1 MQAIGQGLL
10 KLGGGLLDN
19 LGTTAAVAGGLA
31 GVNQAYSRL
40 GDIGEAAQQGAVEI
54 GEAGRLD
61 AQFKPFTVGV
71 GSSSAT
77 PSQYFSSGISV
88 DEQGGLFTD
97 LSAGE
102 QLLKNKLLDDAR
114 QRAIVQTDAS
124 GSQGLEQAG
133 REALFSGRSMLQ
145 NIPTSTADREQA
157 VFDRIRATQL
167 PEEERQR
174 LALEER
180 LFGQGRLGVSSA
192 MFGGTPEQLALAKAQ
207 EEARNQASLMAIQQ
221 AQRERMDQAALANQ
235 TLGLSQNL
243 LAGNL
248 ALQGAEQQM
257 GLRALEAAYRPETQQ
272 LAALRQ
278 GLLGSQIAQRG
289 QLYGTG
295 LYGEAA
301 MGGLEALLKSGIG
314 QADLMGTIGTGLL
327 AGAMTPQQQGS
338 TGGLVNV
345 LSGIGQQ
352 IFKTSDVRLKQ
363 DINYLGSDANGVKF
377 YTWEWTEEG
386 QKIAGN
392 DPAIGVIAQELQEIM
407 PDAVMEGSDGYLRV
421 DYNKVFEG

>member
-1 MQAIGQGLL
+1 MIGGANVHGSTGIGEVLTNIGSTIGSGLL
-10 KLGGGLLDN
+10 SLGGGLLDN
-19 LGTTAAVAGGLA
+19 LGTTAAVTGGLA
-31 GVNQAYSRL
+31 GVSQAYDRL

-71 GSSSAT
+71 GSTSAT
-77 PSQYFSSGISV
+77 PSQYFSSGTAI
-88 DEQGGLFTD
+88 DETGGLFTD

-102 QLLKNKLLDDAR
+102 QLIKNKLLSDAR
-114 QRAIVQTDAS
+114 KRAIVQTDQS
-124 GSQGLEQAG
+124 GSQGLETAG
-133 REALFSGRSMLQ
+133 KNVLTRGMSMF
-145 NIPTSTADREQA
+145 NAIPTTDMAAREQA
-157 VFDRIRATQL
+157 VYNRIRATQEA
-167 PEEERQR
+167 EEERNR

-192 MFGGTPEQLALAKAQ
+192 MFGGTPEQLALAKAE

-235 TLGLSQNL
+235 SLGLSQNL

-278 GLLGSQIAQRG
+278 GLLGSQIQQRG

-327 AGAMTPQQQGS
+327 AGAMRPQQEGES
-338 TGGLVNV
+338 GGLISI
-345 LSGIGQQ
+345 L
-352 IFKTSDVRLKQ
+352 
-363 DINYLGSDANGVKF
+363 
-377 YTWEWTEEG
+377 
-386 QKIAGN
+386 N
-392 DPAIGVIAQELQEIM
+392 DLFG
-407 PDAVMEGSDGYLRV
+407 
-421 DYNKVFEG
+421 

>member
-1 MQAIGQGLL
+1 MVMQVLQPIGQGLL
-10 KLGGGLLDN
+10 KLGGGLLEN

-31 GVNQAYSRL
+31 GVNQAYDRL
-40 GDIGEAAQQGAVEI
+40 GAIGEAAQQGAVEI

-77 PSQYFSSGISV
+77 PSQYFSSGTSI

-114 QRAIVQTDAS
+114 QRAIVATDAS

-133 REALFSGRSMLQ
+133 KNVLNRGLAMF
-145 NIPTSTADREQA
+145 NAIPTGAERERA
-157 VFDRIRATQL
+157 VFNRIRATQR

-207 EEARNQASLMAIQQ
+207 EEAQNQASLMAIQQ
-221 AQRERMDQAALANQ
+221 AQQERMNQAALANQ

-314 QADLMGTIGTGLL
+314 QANLMGTIGTGLL
-327 AGAMTPQQQGS
+327 AGAMTPTPAGA
-338 TGGLVNV
+338 TGGLIDA
-345 LSGIGQQ
+345 LSGIGEGIRN
-352 IFKTSDVRLKQ
+352 IFS
-363 DINYLGSDANGVKF
+363 
-377 YTWEWTEEG
+377 
-386 QKIAGN
+386 
-392 DPAIGVIAQELQEIM
+392 
-407 PDAVMEGSDGYLRV
+407 
-421 DYNKVFEG
+421 

>member
-1 MQAIGQGLL
+1 MGKIGEGLL

-19 LGTTAAVAGGLA
+19 LGTTTAVAGGLA

-40 GDIGEAAQQGAVEI
+40 GNIGEAAQQGAVEI

-71 GSSSAT
+71 GSTSAT

-88 DEQGGLFTD
+88 DEQGGLFTN

-114 QRAIVQTDAS
+114 QRAIVATDVS

-133 REALFSGRSMLQ
+133 KNVLTRGMSMFGA
-145 NIPTSTADREQA
+145 IPTSTADREQA
-157 VFDRIRATQL
+157 VFNRIRATQL
-167 PEEERQR
+167 PEEERRR

-180 LFGQGRLGVSSA
+180 LFGQGRLGVSTA
-192 MFGGTPEQLALAKAQ
+192 MFGGTPEQLALAKAEQ
-207 EEARNQASLMAIQQ
+207 EAQDQASLMAIQQ
-221 AQRERMDQAALANQ
+221 AQQERMNQAALANQ

-314 QADLMGTIGTGLL
+314 QANLMGTIGTGLL
-327 AGAMTPQQQGS
+327 AGALTPTPQGA

-345 LSGIGQQ
+345 LSDIGE
-352 IFKTSDVRLKQ
+352 
-363 DINYLGSDANGVKF
+363 GVKNIF
-377 YTWEWTEEG
+377 ST
-386 QKIAGN
+386 
-392 DPAIGVIAQELQEIM
+392 
-407 PDAVMEGSDGYLRV
+407 
-421 DYNKVFEG
+421 

>member
-1 MQAIGQGLL
+1 MYCF
-10 KLGGGLLDN
+10 
-19 LGTTAAVAGGLA
+19 AVCQCFNA
-31 GVNQAYSRL
+31 
-40 GDIGEAAQQGAVEI
+40 
-54 GEAGRLD
+54 
-61 AQFKPFTVGV
+61 
-71 GSSSAT
+71 
-77 PSQYFSSGISV
+77 
-88 DEQGGLFTD
+88 
-97 LSAGE
+97 
-102 QLLKNKLLDDAR
+102 
-114 QRAIVQTDAS
+114 
-124 GSQGLEQAG
+124 
-133 REALFSGRSMLQ
+133 
-145 NIPTSTADREQA
+145 IPTSTADREQA
-157 VFDRIRATQL
+157 VFNRIRATQL

-221 AQRERMDQAALANQ
+221 AQKERMDQAALANQ

-352 IFKTSDVRLKQ
+352 IFNTSDVRLKQ

-407 PDAVMEGSDGYLRV
+407 PDAVVEGSDGYLRV

>member
-1 MQAIGQGLL
+1 MSTGDPFLDYIQSGNFSVVDGNIVANDPATASALAKASSVGGQGGFFSNIGSGLL
-10 KLGGGLLDN
+10 KLGGGILDN
-19 LGTTAAVAGGLA
+19 LGTTAAVTGGLA
-31 GVNQAYSRL
+31 GVNAAYNRL

-71 GSSSAT
+71 GSTSAT
-77 PSQYFSSGISV
+77 PSQYFSSGTSI
-88 DEQGGLFTD
+88 DQQGGLFTN

-114 QRAIVQTDAS
+114 QRAIVGTDAS

-133 REALFSGRSMLQ
+133 KNVLNRGLSMF
-145 NIPTSTADREQA
+145 NAIPTGAERERGI
-157 VFDRIRATQL
+157 FDRIRATQR

-207 EEARNQASLMAIQQ
+207 EEAQNQASLMAIQQ
-221 AQRERMDQAALANQ
+221 AQQERMNQAALANQ

-248 ALQGAEQQM
+248 ALQGAEQQI

-295 LYGEAA
+295 LYGEAS

-327 AGAMTPQQQGS
+327 AGAMTPQQEGES
-338 TGGLVNV
+338 GGLVSILN
-345 LSGIGQQ
+345 
-352 IFKTSDVRLKQ
+352 
-363 DINYLGSDANGVKF
+363 
-377 YTWEWTEEG
+377 
-386 QKIAGN
+386 
-392 DPAIGVIAQELQEIM
+392 ELF
-407 PDAVMEGSDGYLRV
+407 G
-421 DYNKVFEG
+421 

>member
-1 MQAIGQGLL
+1 MISPGPSSSATTISSSGIDDLITDIAGMSPQTQTVGGAGGFFSNIGSGLLNLGQGILN
-10 KLGGGLLDN
+10 N
-19 LGTTAAVAGGLA
+19 LGTTAAVTGGLA
-31 GVNQAYSRL
+31 GVNAAYNRL
-40 GDIGEAAQQGAVEI
+40 GAIGEAAQQGALEI

-77 PSQYFSSGISV
+77 PSQYFSSGTAI
-88 DEQGGLFTD
+88 DERGGLFTD

-102 QLLKNKLLDDAR
+102 QLIKNKLLEDAR
-114 QRAIVQTDAS
+114 RRAIVQTDQS
-124 GSQGLEQAG
+124 GSQKLESVG
-133 REALFSGRSMLQ
+133 KNILSRGMSMFDA
-145 NIPTSTADREQA
+145 IPTTTDAREQA
-157 VFDRIRATQL
+157 VFERIRATQR

-180 LFGQGRLGVSSA
+180 LASQGRLGVQTA
-192 MFGGTPEQLALAKAQ
+192 MYGGTPEQLALAKAQ
-207 EEARNQASLMAIQQ
+207 EEAQDRASLMAIQQ
-221 AQRERMDQAALANQ
+221 AQQERMNQAALANQ
-235 TLGLSQNL
+235 SLGLSQRL

-278 GLLGSQIAQRG
+278 GLLGSQIQQRG

-295 LYGEAA
+295 LYSEAA

-327 AGAMTPQQQGS
+327 AGAMTPQQQGES
-338 TGGLVNV
+338 GGL
-345 LSGIGQQ
+345 I
-352 IFKTSDVRLKQ
+352 
-363 DINYLGSDANGVKF
+363 DILNGLF
-377 YTWEWTEEG
+377 G
-386 QKIAGN
+386 
-392 DPAIGVIAQELQEIM
+392 
-407 PDAVMEGSDGYLRV
+407 
-421 DYNKVFEG
+421 

>member
-1 MQAIGQGLL
+1 M
-10 KLGGGLLDN
+10 
-19 LGTTAAVAGGLA
+19 
-31 GVNQAYSRL
+31 
-40 GDIGEAAQQGAVEI
+40 
-54 GEAGRLD
+54 
-61 AQFKPFTVGV
+61 
-71 GSSSAT
+71 
-77 PSQYFSSGISV
+77 
-88 DEQGGLFTD
+88 FTD

-114 QRAIVQTDAS
+114 QRAIVATDAS
-124 GSQGLEQAG
+124 GSQALEQAG
-133 REALFSGRSMLQ
+133 RNVLSRGMSMFGA
-145 NIPTSTADREQA
+145 IPTSTADREQA
-157 VFDRIRATQL
+157 VFERIRATQR

-295 LYGEAA
+295 LYSEAA

-327 AGAMTPQQQGS
+327 AGAMTPTPAG
-338 TGGLVNV
+338 
-345 LSGIGQQ
+345 
-352 IFKTSDVRLKQ
+352 
-363 DINYLGSDANGVKF
+363 DI
-377 YTWEWTEEG
+377 
-386 QKIAGN
+386 
-392 DPAIGVIAQELQEIM
+392 
-407 PDAVMEGSDGYLRV
+407 
-421 DYNKVFEG
+421 